1 MSKPIA
7 VLLSSAALAALAAT
21 GASAMPI
28 APSTAPALNV
38 EQVRRVCNEWGRC
51 WYQRTITVRTG
62 TIEAMT
68 TTSGE
73 SVTDTDIAMA
83 ITVHV
88 GAAMAVGVAVGRI
101 TMRKGMTTSKVTT
114 NNEPPAST

>member
-1 MSKPIA
+1 
-7 VLLSSAALAALAAT
+7 
-21 GASAMPI
+21 
-28 APSTAPALNV
+28 
-38 EQVRRVCNEWGRC
+38 
-51 WYQRTITVRTG
+51 
-62 TIEAMT
+62 MT

-101 TMRKGMTTSKVTT
+101 TTRKGMTTS
-114 NNEPPAST
+114 NEPPA

>member
-1 MSKPIA
+1 MSKSIA

-101 TMRKGMTTSKVTT
+101 TMRKGMTTS
-114 NNEPPAST
+114 NELRAST

>member
-1 MSKPIA
+1 MEASMGKPIA

-38 EQVRRVCNEWGRC
+38 EQVRWVCNEWGAAG
-51 WYQRTITVRTG
+51 TSGTMTVPMG
-62 TIEAMT
+62 TIDAMT
-68 TTSGE
+68 MTNGE
-73 SVTDTDIAMA
+73 SVIDTAPAMA

-88 GAAMAVGVAVGRI
+88 GTKDMDGAAVR
-101 TMRKGMTTSKVTT
+101 MTTSKVTT
-114 NNEPPAST
+114 NNEPPGVNV